1 MSTHGQWVSCLWGDE
16 TQGTSSIVCLLRQ
29 RVFLNDDERKKSMN
43 SRKTLNILS
52 VLSVLLIV
60 GATVLAWSVNVGRQT
75 TAHAAT
81 KLATLT
87 EILNKDTYIFT
98 RLPGTGP
105 SAQSASIDTGPF
117 TMTENGQT
125 LGTIEAKVAV
135 ANSVRGPAG
144 KYAYTVQMLSTVPDL
159 AFSSSA
165 LDYPNLNISGLG
177 DPAEFAESPYGQT
190 AVKYSNLNYRI
201 FSPDAVK
208 DPLHNTVNFLT
219 SQGAFGTGSSAFSN
233 MTNLIDMQGTAFQDI
248 ENLVNPPQASVA
260 QPATSTLPLSFHKP
274 TGPLITPR
282 QLRNMAGV
290 GIVLG
295 VLGKVLSAWLQS
307 MKFDEQ
313 LLAVASAMIGEVSS
327 LIIYFSGV
335 ALGVAH
341 LGAILV
347 LQQRQAIIATA
358 AQALRNAANGVPY
371 AAIHRGVDADIGAF
385 DPPLQA
391 MFNDEL

>member
-1 MSTHGQWVSCLWGDE
+1 
-16 TQGTSSIVCLLRQ
+16 
-29 RVFLNDDERKKSMN
+29 MN
-43 SRKTLNILS
+43 SRKTLNVLS

-60 GATVLAWSVNVGRQT
+60 SATVLAWSVNVGRQT

-144 KYAYTVQMLSTVPDL
+144 KYAYTVQMLSTVPGL

-177 DPAEFAESPYGQT
+177 DPAAFAEAPYGQA

-208 DPLHNTVNFLT
+208 DPLHNTVNFVT
-219 SQGAFGTGSSAFSN
+219 SQGAFGTGASAFSN
-233 MTNLIDMQGTAFQDI
+233 MTNLIDMQGTAFQNI

-295 VLGKVLSAWLQS
+295 VLGKVLAEWWRNG
-307 MKFDEQ
+307 KFTEQ
-313 LLAVASAMIGEVSS
+313 MLAATGALIAEVSVF
-327 LIIYFSGV
+327 LILLSGV
-335 ALGVAH
+335 TLVAAH
-341 LGAILV
+341 LGAQEILRR
-347 LQQRQAIIATA
+347 RQAIVATA
-358 AQALRNAANGVPY
+358 AQMLRDAVNGVPY
-371 AAIHRGVDADIGAF
+371 AAVHRGVDPDIGAF

>member
-1 MSTHGQWVSCLWGDE
+1 MDGQWVSCLWGDE

-29 RVFLNDDERKKSMN
+29 RVFLNDDERSKSMK
-43 SRKTLNILS
+43 SRKTLS

-60 GATVLAWSVNVGRQT
+60 GATLLAWSVNVGRQT

-87 EILNKDTYIFT
+87 ELLNKDTYIFT

-105 SAQSASIDTGPF
+105 SSQSASVDTGPF

-144 KYAYTVQMLSTVPDL
+144 KYAYTVQMLSTVPDF

-165 LDYPNLNISGLG
+165 SDYPNLNISGLG

-219 SQGAFGTGSSAFSN
+219 SQGAFGTGASAFSN

-248 ENLVNPPQASVA
+248 ENLVNPPQASVG
-260 QPATSTLPLSFHKP
+260 QPAASTLPLSFHKP
-274 TGPLITPR
+274 TGPLVTPV
-282 QLRNMAGV
+282 QLARMTSV
-290 GIVLG
+290 GIVLATLG
-295 VLGKVLSAWLQS
+295 RVLYEWFQRK
-307 MKFDEQ
+307 KFDEQ
-313 LLAVASAMIGEVSS
+313 MLAVTGAMIAEATVSVLILIGMGRAIAHVEAQEV
-327 LIIYFSGV
+327 LRD
-335 ALGVAH
+335 
-341 LGAILV
+341 
-347 LQQRQAIIATA
+347 RQEIAAAA
-358 AQALRNAANGVPY
+358 AQALRNAVNGVPY
-371 AAIHRGVDADIGAF
+371 AAVHRGVDADIGAF